1 MIMDTDTQRIEVEID
16 PRTAKALLQLGGT
29 LQEGLRDVIAHW
41 LNNWEEQEMYC
52 PTPPRSPEEGAP

>member
-41 LNNWEEQEMYC
+41 LDNW
-52 PTPPRSPEEGAP
+52 PEEGAP